1 MHREIFKNEIILH
14 SLYIHLKT
22 HQKKEKEVCA
32 NRLFYKKSGKKKMLI
47 VVEDGII
54 SIHFSL
60 LLSMLGKCSLKVF
73 E

>member
-1 MHREIFKNEIILH
+1 MEIFKNEIILY
-14 SLYIHLKT
+14 LFYIHLKT
-22 HQKKEKEVCA
+22 YQKKEKEVGA
-32 NRLFYKKSGKKKMLI
+32 NRLFYKKSGKLLI

-54 SIHFSL
+54 GIHFSL